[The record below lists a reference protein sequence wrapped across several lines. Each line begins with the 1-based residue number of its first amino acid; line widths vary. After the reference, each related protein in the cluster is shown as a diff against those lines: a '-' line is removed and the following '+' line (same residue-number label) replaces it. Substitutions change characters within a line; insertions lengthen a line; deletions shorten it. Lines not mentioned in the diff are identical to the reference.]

1 MGQNRHEIL
10 FAEMSYA
17 QKQMIAR
24 KDIFPGTADF
34 AEKQMATKKRF
45 LQTGV
50 FKSNTIEK
58 AGDSFPC
65 RN

>member
-1 MGQNRHEIL
+1 
-10 FAEMSYA
+10 MSYA

-45 LQTGV
+45 LQTGA